1 MKEKTNK
8 VWSMDKT
15 LVGMK
20 ESAGA
25 VIQSCSVNKAFWK
38 IEENSQE
45 NICTGASF

>member
-15 LVGMK
+15 FIGME

-25 VIQSCSVNKAFWK
+25 VCFVNAFWK
-38 IEENSQE
+38 IEENSQKYL
-45 NICTGASF
+45 CRVSF